1 MRGKVSG
8 KVVKSNQPI
17 NFLGSVDKKTGEVT
31 DQKHDLFGKKI
42 AGSILVFPNGVG
54 SSVGAYTIYSLK
66 SNNSAPAAMAC
77 QKVDLTVASG
87 CALAN
92 IPLFILSPDEY
103 DSMKDGDEVSL
114 GYERQEEKKIQGS
127 LQEKIPRK
135 FRFLNQILLFY
146 MCLQAKLVQNHQY

>member
-1 MRGKVSG
+1 MTLKTIVRGKVSG
-8 KVVKSNQPI
+8 KVVKSNKTI
-17 NFLGSVDKKTGEVT
+17 YFLGAIDKKTGAITE
-31 DQKHDLFGKKI
+31 QKHDLFGKNI
-42 AGSILVFPNGVG
+42 AGSILVFPNGIG

-103 DSMKDGDEVSL
+103 DSMKDGDEISL
-114 GYERQEEKKIQGS
+114 G
-127 LQEKIPRK
+127 
-135 FRFLNQILLFY
+135 
-146 MCLQAKLVQNHQY
+146 

>member
-1 MRGKVSG
+1 MTLKTIVRGKVSG

-17 NFLGSVDKKTGEVT
+17 NFLGAIDKKTGAIT
-31 DQKHDLFGKKI
+31 DQKHDLFGKNI

-77 QKVDLTVASG
+77 QKADLTVASG

-103 DSMKDGDEVSL
+103 DSIKDGDEVSL
-114 GYERQEEKKIQGS
+114 G
-127 LQEKIPRK
+127 
-135 FRFLNQILLFY
+135 
-146 MCLQAKLVQNHQY
+146 